1 MRLVANGRGAWL
13 RATSRVAELPK
24 SLMISRG
31 RPLCGP
37 STNLALLPPCSRT
50 SGYATRTLFRSPAF
64 TLTAAV
70 TLALGIGATT
80 LMFSVVNAVLLR
92 DLPFADPDRL
102 VVLSSLNRQQDIR
115 QIRASALDFA
125 DWRSQ
130 STSFD
135 AMAGHIGT
143 GLTFSGDSNPELVTG
158 QLVTADFFRVLGVAP
173 LVGRTLAADDFTA
186 GRHHVIVLAHG
197 IWQRRFGGD
206 RTVIGHSTIVNGE
219 PYTIV
224 GVMPPGFSFP
234 DTRYQL
240 WSPLPTTATADLPP
254 INRASHYLQVVAR
267 LRREVPLDRARADLD
282 RIAAALAKQYPD
294 SDADLGIRAEPLGA
308 QRVAGVRTTLLV
320 LLGAVGFVVLIACA
334 NVTNLLLAR
343 ATGRQREVA
352 IRVALGAGRFRLAR
366 QFLVEAVVL
375 YGLGAAG
382 ALAFSAWGL
391 DAGKALNP
399 GNVPRLG
406 EASIDARVLTVTLL
420 ISLGTAI
427 LFSLAPA
434 LHAARSD
441 GGEALKA
448 GGRSGA
454 AGDARQRLRSMLV
467 VAEVALSV
475 VLLVGAALAL
485 RSFVKLTQVHPGFDV
500 DDQVTFTAVMQT
512 SQYADA
518 ARMIAFTRAIDD
530 QLSAAPGIL
539 HVGGTTHLPFS
550 GQNVENGFRVD
561 GYVVPPGGN
570 PPVAGMRG
578 VTGGYFAALGIP
590 LKAGRA
596 FTDAD
601 REGSMPVAIV
611 NEAFARRYF
620 GGQDPIGRRLVEF
633 GGDPWRT
640 VVGVIGNVKHSGPE
654 GEARPEVDL
663 PYAQLDPGFMNTWS
677 RGVAF
682 VVRGTMPSAALVP
695 VIRARMGAVAPSM
708 PLTSVQPLS
717 ALAADVVSQ
726 PRFRT
731 VLLGA
736 FALLALVLAAVGVF
750 GVLSYFVTQR
760 TQEIGV
766 RMALGAQPADVIRLV
781 VGRGVG
787 LSAAGIVLG
796 LIAAVPLTR
805 LMQQLLFE
813 VTPTDAPS
821 FAAVAAVLLA
831 VAGTAS
837 YVPARRA
844 TRVDPMT
851 ALRQE

>member
-1 MRLVANGRGAWL
+1 MLQDL
-13 RATSRVAELPK
+13 R
-24 SLMISRG
+24 
-31 RPLCGP
+31 
-37 STNLALLPPCSRT
+37 
-50 SGYATRTLFRSPAF
+50 YAFRTLFRSPAF
-64 TLTAAV
+64 TLTAAL

-135 AMAGHIGT
+135 AMAGHVGT
-143 GLTFSGDSNPELVTG
+143 GFTFSGDSNPELVTG

-173 LVGRTLAADDFTA
+173 LVGRTLAAGDFTA

-206 RTVIGHSTIVNGE
+206 RTVIGRSTIVNGE

-240 WSPLPTTATADLPP
+240 WSPLPTTAIADLPP

-267 LRREVPLDRARADLD
+267 LGRDVPLDRARADLD
-282 RIAAALAKQYPD
+282 RIAAALARQYPD
-294 SDADLGIRAEPLGA
+294 DDADLGIRAEPLGA
-308 QRVAGVRTTLLV
+308 QRVAGVRTALLV

-382 ALAFSAWGL
+382 ALALSAWGL
-391 DAGKALNP
+391 EAVQALNP

-406 EASIDARVLTVTLL
+406 EASLDARVLTVTVL

-485 RSFVKLTQVHPGFDV
+485 RSFVKLTQVNPGFDV
-500 DDQVTFTAVMQT
+500 DDQVTFTVVMPK

-530 QLSAAPGIL
+530 QLSAAPGIV

-550 GQNVENGFRVD
+550 GQNLENGFRVD
-561 GYVVPPGGN
+561 GYVVPSGGN

-633 GGDPWRT
+633 GGDSWRT
-640 VVGVIGNVKHSGPE
+640 VVGVIGNVKHSGPD

-682 VVRGTMPSAALVP
+682 VVRSTAPSAALVP
-695 VIRARMGAVAPSM
+695 IIRARMGAIAPSM

-760 TQEIGV
+760 AQEIGE
-766 RMALGAQPADVIRLV
+766 RMALGAQPTDVIRLV